1 MNDEL
6 KTIAQI
12 AQDLNVSRQ
21 AVYKKLKKNPDLTTS
36 LQPYTTTKGK
46 LIVYDS
52 QGQELI
58 KQAFQNQPVNRADNQ
73 RVNQSV
79 TSDNQMLTS
88 LQQQNSLLQSEL
100 DVLKTQLTD
109 KDNQINLLKSQI
121 ADRDKTI
128 ASLQADKDKL
138 NARLDKAEDNIS
150 SLSTALTAAQALH
163 GMDKQQAAIEVKEEP
178 KELASEEEPE
188 QPQQK
193 LSFFQR
199 LFRKRS
205 E

>member
-46 LIVYDS
+46 LTVYDS

-58 KQAFQNQPVNRADNQ
+58 KQAFQNQPVNHADNQ

>member
-1 MNDEL
+1 M
-6 KTIAQI
+6 
-12 AQDLNVSRQ
+12 
-21 AVYKKLKKNPDLTTS
+21 TTS

-46 LIVYDS
+46 LTVYDS

>member
-46 LIVYDS
+46 LTVYDS

>member
-46 LIVYDS
+46 LTVYDS

-58 KQAFQNQPVNRADNQ
+58 KQAFQNQPVNHADNQ

-121 ADRDKTI
+121 AYRDKTI

>member
-1 MNDEL
+1 M
-6 KTIAQI
+6 
-12 AQDLNVSRQ
+12 
-21 AVYKKLKKNPDLTTS
+21 
-36 LQPYTTTKGK
+36 
-46 LIVYDS
+46 
-52 QGQELI
+52 
-58 KQAFQNQPVNRADNQ
+58 
-73 RVNQSV
+73 
-79 TSDNQMLTS
+79 
-88 LQQQNSLLQSEL
+88 
-100 DVLKTQLTD
+100 
-109 KDNQINLLKSQI
+109 LKSQI

>member
-46 LIVYDS
+46 LTVYDS

-121 ADRDKTI
+121 ADRDEC
-128 ASLQADKDKL
+128 LQRAF
-138 NARLDKAEDNIS
+138 N
-150 SLSTALTAAQALH
+150 SLSA
-163 GMDKQQAAIEVKEEP
+163 
-178 KELASEEEPE
+178 
-188 QPQQK
+188 
-193 LSFFQR
+193 R
-199 LFRKRS
+199 
-205 E
+205 

>member
-46 LIVYDS
+46 LTVYDS
-52 QGQELI
+52 QGQKLI
-58 KQAFQNQPVNRADNQ
+58 KQAFQNQPVNHSDNQ
-73 RVNQSV
+73 CVNQSV